1 MFKAIF
7 RVPFAGVI
15 LIGLGLFLASETRF
29 ALLGSEC
36 NILGIGITCN
46 ILGIGV
52 LLFGSGAKKWGT
64 YILLVSLA
72 VFVFGVYF
80 ETDLLG

>member
-1 MFKAIF
+1 MFKSVF

-29 ALLGSEC
+29 ALLGSAC
-36 NILGIGITCN
+36 NILGIS
-46 ILGIGV
+46 V
-52 LLFGSGAKKWGT
+52 LLFGSGAKKRGT
-64 YILLVSLA
+64 YILLVALA

>member
-29 ALLGSEC
+29 VLLGSA
-36 NILGIGITCN
+36 CN

-72 VFVFGVYF
+72 IFALGVYF

>member
-1 MFKAIF
+1 MFKSVF
-7 RVPFAGVI
+7 RVPFAGAI
-15 LIGLGLFLASETRF
+15 LIGLGLFIASKPDF
-29 ALLGSEC
+29 FWLGSA
-36 NILGIGITCN
+36 CN

-52 LLFGSGAKKWGT
+52 LLFGSGAKKRGT

>member
-1 MFKAIF
+1 MPRKIF
-7 RVPFAGVI
+7 SIPFAGAI
-15 LIGLGLFLASETRF
+15 LIGLGLFIASRPDF
-29 ALLGSEC
+29 FWLGSAC
-36 NILGIGITCN
+36 NILGIS
-46 ILGIGV
+46 V
-52 LLFGSGAKKWGT
+52 LLFGSGAKKRGT

>member
-1 MFKAIF
+1 MFKSVF
-7 RVPFAGVI
+7 RVPFAGAI
-15 LIGLGLFLASETRF
+15 LIGLGLFLVAETRF
-29 ALLGSEC
+29 ALLGSA
-36 NILGIGITCN
+36 CN

-52 LLFGSGAKKWGT
+52 LLFGSGAKRRGT